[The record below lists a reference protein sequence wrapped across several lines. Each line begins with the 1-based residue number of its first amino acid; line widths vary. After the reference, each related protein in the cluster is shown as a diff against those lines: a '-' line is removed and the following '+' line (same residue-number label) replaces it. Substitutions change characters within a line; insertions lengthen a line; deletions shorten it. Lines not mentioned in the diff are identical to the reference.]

1 MTSIESK
8 SGVHTLTDQPIV
20 RVARR
25 KPVRR
30 LLRQSPATILGELLV
45 ILVIATG
52 IFGPVVAPFNPVK
65 VEIGDRLE
73 APSSEHIMGTDE
85 LGRDVFSR
93 VLHGARLTVIV
104 IVFVL
109 SIVLI
114 LGIPAGAIA
123 GYAGGWFDEVLMRI
137 GDLVLAFPPLVLAMA
152 LVVAMGPS
160 LMTAMIAVALVRWPR
175 YARLVR
181 AQVLV
186 TKHRPYVE
194 AARASGAT
202 SFRIVVRHILPNSLD
217 PVLVRATVDAGFV
230 ILTTASLSFIGLGAQ
245 QPEPEWGAMI
255 ATGRTYMIDNWWVG
269 IYPGIAIMM
278 AVTGFV
284 LVGDEIRDLMDP
296 VLRKR

>member
-1 MTSIESK
+1 MTSIKTETGARSLVRQPAP
-8 SGVHTLTDQPIV
+8 GVS
-20 RVARR
+20 R
-25 KPVRR
+25 KPLRR
-30 LLRQSPATILGELLV
+30 LLRQSPATIFGELLI
-45 ILVIATG
+45 ILVLVTG
-52 IFGPVVAPFNPVK
+52 IFGPMVAPYNPIK
-65 VEIGDRLE
+65 VEMGDRLVP
-73 APSSEHIMGTDE
+73 PSPEHIMGTDE

-104 IVFVL
+104 IIFVL
-109 SIVLI
+109 SIVLV
-114 LGIPAGAIA
+114 LGIPAGAVA
-123 GYAGGWFDEVLMRI
+123 GYVGGWIDEIMMRI

-160 LMTAMIAVALVRWPR
+160 LLTAMIAVALVRWPR

-181 AQVLV
+181 AQVLAA
-186 TKHRPYVE
+186 KHRPYVE
-194 AARASGAT
+194 AARASGAS
-202 SFRIVVRHILPNSLD
+202 SFRILVRHILPNSLD

-269 IYPGIAIMM
+269 IYPGIAIML